1 MDYKVEA
8 IAGREFGSV
17 FLGNQNLA
25 KVVVQNGWAKVREQ
39 GQQSQGKVSP
49 YIVELLQLQE
59 QAKQE
64 GFVCFI
70 KVSLSHSLPYL
81 HSPNLLVF

>member
-1 MDYKVEA
+1 MEA

-64 GFVCFI
+64 GFGCFS
-70 KVSLSHSLPYL
+70 KVGLSLSSLL
-81 HSPNLLVF
+81 TFSKVF